1 MNMPKSTEQLNSSAS
16 KLRRGPAVRSKH
28 VANAQVTS
36 GVEVA
41 TVHSDAAIETLLGD
55 GKYLVNGKE
64 SLNFV
69 AEERSFTGDLLSVD
83 ELGATYGEGTSSG
96 TKAHAATRFLKRC
109 AGADIDAARERLL
122 PYVVPQSF
130 RIEVLA
136 DMKRV
141 ASDCRRN
148 FSLAASPVDAIF
160 QTLREVC
167 PDATAAELRAVLTAA
182 EVELHAKIARL
193 GGWSFDA
200 LGVTDEIETWLELA
214 KGRIH
219 DLSCART
226 SVK

>member
-1 MNMPKSTEQLNSSAS
+1 MPKSTEQLNSSAS
-16 KLRRGPAVRSKH
+16 KPRRGPAVRSKH
-28 VANAQVTS
+28 VANAQAALSGIEVTM
-36 GVEVA
+36 
-41 TVHSDAAIETLLGD
+41 VHSDAAIETLLGD
-55 GKYLVNGKE
+55 GKYLVNGDW
-64 SLNFV
+64 SLNL
-69 AEERSFTGDLLSVD
+69 ASEERSSTGNLLSVD
-83 ELGATYGEGTSSG
+83 EPEATYGEGTSSG
-96 TKAHAATRFLKRC
+96 TRAHAATRFVKPC
-109 AGADIDAARERLL
+109 AGGDIDAARERLL
-122 PYVVPQSF
+122 PYVVPQSC

-148 FSLAASPVDAIF
+148 FGRAASPVDAIL
-160 QTLREVC
+160 QALREVC
-167 PDATAAELRAVLTAA
+167 PDATAAELQAVLTAA

-193 GGWSFDA
+193 GGWLFDA